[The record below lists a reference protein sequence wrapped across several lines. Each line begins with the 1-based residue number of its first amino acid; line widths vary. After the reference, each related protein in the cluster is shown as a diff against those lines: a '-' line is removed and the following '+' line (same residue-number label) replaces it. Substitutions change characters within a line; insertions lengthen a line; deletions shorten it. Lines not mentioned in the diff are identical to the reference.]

1 MQSYL
6 LKDPVKYLTLLMVI
20 LSLLVGS
27 CKKNSQDD
35 KDDDINTE
43 IPGDMELLVTPR
55 AETTGAAVTK
65 VIGPEGGYLSIP
77 GDSVKITV
85 PAGALTTTTTFSIQ
99 PVESTLQTTPGKVN
113 YELLPHNVTF
123 NKPVE
128 VIFKYSAEM
137 FKYNEDVLVVAYR
150 DDAGKWHDL
159 PTELDKDARTLTV
172 EKSSFSEFEFYEK
185 YVINTT
191 SDRLNAAESAKISL
205 GYLFE
210 SNNDLL
216 TPLVP
221 KFESENR
228 IYSILTEKNVTRITG
243 WNIIDGPGTIA
254 PVGDFKAEATYT
266 APDMIDSIDYAI
278 IQVRVQGVKPILD
291 RKAPGGKRLT
301 GELIL
306 RQDILLLG
314 GWIKVTILGQ
324 TYTLTKELTAGI
336 TGKMMGI
343 GGQNE
348 DNTVNISMAV
358 NIEEVRG
365 DYAGSYPWG
374 ELYPGT
380 ANAGI
385 VINDQLYQTSFY
397 DCGKHGAVQSSG
409 KAEFTTW
416 SQIPGIPVTGGFS
429 SVVHAMT
436 TDCDHTSTSATITYK
451 IPRN

>member
-1 MQSYL
+1 
-6 LKDPVKYLTLLMVI
+6 MVI
-20 LSLLVGS
+20 LSLLLGS
-27 CKKNSQDD
+27 CKKNSQND
-35 KDDDINTE
+35 KDDE
-43 IPGDMELLVTPR
+43 IPAEIPADMELLVTPE
-55 AETTGAAVTK
+55 AEAMGTAITK
-65 VIGPEGGYLSIP
+65 IIGPEGGNLSIP

-85 PAGALTTTTTFSIQ
+85 PAGALTAATTFSIQ
-99 PVESTLQTTPGKVN
+99 PIESTLQKKPGKVN

-128 VIFKYSAEM
+128 VTFKYSAEM
-137 FKYNEDVLVVAYR
+137 FKYNEEVLVVAYR

-159 PTELDKDARTLTV
+159 PTALDKNARTLTV

-205 GYLFE
+205 GYLYE
-210 SNNDLL
+210 SNDDLL
-216 TPLVP
+216 APLVRH
-221 KFESENR
+221 FESENR
-228 IYSILTEKNVTRITG
+228 SYVILTEKNVTKITG
-243 WNIIDGPGTIA
+243 WSIIDGPGTIA
-254 PVGDFKAEATYT
+254 PIGDFKAEATYT

-278 IQVRVQGVKPILD
+278 IQVRVQGVKPIPD

-314 GWIKVTILGQ
+314 GWIKLTMLGK
-324 TYTLTKELTAGI
+324 TYTLTKQLTAGI

-343 GGQNE
+343 GGENE
-348 DNTVNISMAV
+348 DGTISVNMAV

-385 VINDQLYQTSFY
+385 IINDQLYQTMY
-397 DCGKHGAVQSSG
+397 HDCGKHAAVQSSG

-416 SQIPGIPVTGGFS
+416 SQISGIPVTGGFS

-436 TDCDHTSTSATITYK
+436 NDCDHTSTTATITYK